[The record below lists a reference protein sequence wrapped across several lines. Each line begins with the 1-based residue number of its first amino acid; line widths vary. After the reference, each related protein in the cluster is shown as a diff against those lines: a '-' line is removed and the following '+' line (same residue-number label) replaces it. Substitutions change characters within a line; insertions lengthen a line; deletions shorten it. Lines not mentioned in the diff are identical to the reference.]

1 MPHPMKRSLGLS
13 AALTM
18 GHNLH
23 TLETVATPTPPKGTS
38 LMDGTLITPSFT
50 SLYGQTEIDP
60 LSLHSLTGDHSDDMD
75 LDMVRRMYHA
85 KVQEAI
91 RLIRPLWTVTL
102 DGAVYGDYGWRHLS
116 ENEAEELHDM
126 IDMIDVDAILKAS
139 TR

>member
-1 MPHPMKRSLGLS
+1 
-13 AALTM
+13 
-18 GHNLH
+18 
-23 TLETVATPTPPKGTS
+23 
-38 LMDGTLITPSFT
+38 MDGTLITPSFT

-60 LSLHSLTGDHSDDMD
+60 LSLYNLTGDHADDMD

-102 DGAVYGDYGWRHLS
+102 DGALYGPLDWQPLT
-116 ENEAEELHDM
+116 ENEAEELHNL
-126 IDMIDVDAILKAS
+126 IDMIDVDAILVAS

>member
-1 MPHPMKRSLGLS
+1 M
-13 AALTM
+13 
-18 GHNLH
+18 
-23 TLETVATPTPPKGTS
+23 E
-38 LMDGTLITPSFT
+38 GTLITPSFT
-50 SLYGQTEIDP
+50 SLYRQTEIDP
-60 LSLHSLTGDHSDDMD
+60 LSLTGDNSDDMD

-102 DGAVYGDYGWRHLS
+102 DGAIYGPQDWQPLT

-126 IDMIDVDAILKAS
+126 IDMIDLDAILVAS

>member
-1 MPHPMKRSLGLS
+1 
-13 AALTM
+13 
-18 GHNLH
+18 
-23 TLETVATPTPPKGTS
+23 
-38 LMDGTLITPSFT
+38 MDGTLITPSFT
-50 SLYGQTEIDP
+50 SLYRQTEIDP
-60 LSLHSLTGDHSDDMD
+60 LSLTRNHSDDID

-102 DGAVYGDYGWRHLS
+102 DGAVYGDYDWRHLS

-126 IDMIDVDAILKAS
+126 IDMIDLDAIIAAA

>member
-1 MPHPMKRSLGLS
+1 
-13 AALTM
+13 
-18 GHNLH
+18 
-23 TLETVATPTPPKGTS
+23 
-38 LMDGTLITPSFT
+38 MDGTLITPSFT

-60 LSLHSLTGDHSDDMD
+60 LSLHCLTGDHSDDID

-102 DGAVYGDYGWRHLS
+102 DGAVYGPQDWQPLT
-116 ENEAEELHDM
+116 NTEAEELHDI
-126 IDMIDVDAILKAS
+126 IDTIDVDAIIAEA

>member
-1 MPHPMKRSLGLS
+1 MPHPYETLNRIERSLDYGS
-13 AALTM
+13 QPAHSRN
-18 GHNLH
+18 HNKH
-23 TLETVATPTPPKGTS
+23 YITERSTP
-38 LMDGTLITPSFT
+38 MDGTLITPSFT

-102 DGAVYGDYGWRHLS
+102 DGAVYSDYDWRHLS
-116 ENEAEELHDM
+116 ENEAEELHDL
-126 IDMIDVDAILKAS
+126 IDMIDVDAILVAS

>member
-1 MPHPMKRSLGLS
+1 
-13 AALTM
+13 
-18 GHNLH
+18 
-23 TLETVATPTPPKGTS
+23 
-38 LMDGTLITPSFT
+38 MDSTLITPSFI

-60 LSLHSLTGDHSDDMD
+60 LSLTGDHSDDID

-102 DGAVYGDYGWRHLS
+102 DGAVYGDYDWQPLT

-126 IDMIDVDAILKAS
+126 IDVIDVDAILVAS